1 MDPQQRA
8 RLLATKL
15 AVLAG
20 VPAEYAGDGG
30 GFGGGS
36 ALVFDGRAH
45 VLLDQP
51 RVRGLGAALAWAVR
65 NGAVELT
72 VYAEEY
78 TGTLARRAEGF
89 TIPIAV
95 RHVSGRDSVPAVAE
109 PLPVPHELPAAHRR
123 FAADIVAGGAE
134 PVEEHGVLGGEAL
147 GLEVCRV
154 ITDAATGEPR
164 LEVGLG
170 ADDREMFQMLHGNT
184 PTVEALAEVVRFV
197 SVQRVPGAARH
208 PLNLLAQERLLR
220 ARLIAEPGLIHATS
234 VVPAAPPV
242 PRPNLRDPTPCV
254 AVADIGGRQIAVVC
268 SVGVD
273 LEVVPYAVDTCLAL
287 GVHDC
292 LVVVPTRD
300 AVELQR
306 RVASLAKD
314 RVSVV
319 GIDPVA

>member
-20 VPAEYAGDGG
+20 VPSEFAGDGG

-36 ALVFDGRAH
+36 ALVYDGRAH

-51 RVRGLGAALAWAVR
+51 GERGLGAALAWAVR

-72 VYAEEY
+72 VYAEEL
-78 TGTLARRAEGF
+78 TGMLARRAEGF
-89 TIPIAV
+89 SIPIAV
-95 RHVSGRDSVPAVAE
+95 RHVTGRDTVPAVAE
-109 PLPVPHELPAAHRR
+109 PLPVPAQVPAAHLAFEADMR
-123 FAADIVAGGAE
+123 AAGAL
-134 PVEEHGVLGGEAL
+134 PIIEHGVLAGEVA

-154 ITDAATGEPR
+154 VNDPHTGAVR
-164 LEVGLG
+164 LEVGTG
-170 ADDREMFQMLHGNT
+170 AHDREMFQMLHGDR
-184 PTVEALAEVVRFV
+184 PTVEALADVVRTV
-197 SVQRVPGAARH
+197 AQHRAPGAARH

-220 ARLIAEPGLIHATS
+220 ALLIDQPDLIHASS

-242 PRPNLRDPTPCV
+242 PRANLKDPTPCV
-254 AVADIGGRQIAVVC
+254 AVAQIGGRPVAVVC

-273 LEVVPYAVDTCLAL
+273 LEVVPFAVDTCTAL
-287 GVHDC
+287 GLGDC
-292 LVVVPTRD
+292 HVVVPTRD

-306 RVASLAKD
+306 RIAALATN
-314 RVSVV
+314 RISVV
-319 GIDPVA
+319 GIEPVA